1 VPYLK
6 LIELATRDVTE
17 VRDDVARLG
26 RSPECTM
33 VLSGERAGVV
43 SGVHAE
49 IRHGV
54 AGWLLIDLASL
65 NGTFVNGRRLTGE
78 GLLKAGDVIGLGETG
93 PRIAVVAVAEQT
105 TPEALYDRPTP
116 PGGRAYAITL
126 LDLATGQRHEA
137 RGTRIRLGRGRE
149 CEVPLP
155 DSSDR
160 IVSRIHAELT
170 VGPSGALVVCDV
182 ASGNGTFVNDERI
195 TEPIPI
201 RLGDR
206 IMLGTGGPVLVVDG
220 LGTSPRIRLPAAA
233 RGRKGVLARIRD
245 AVARL
250 LPSSAP
256 RNSTR

>member
-1 VPYLK
+1 MPYLK
-6 LIELATRDVTE
+6 LIELATRDVAE
-17 VRDDVARLG
+17 VRDDLARLG

-93 PRIAVVAVAEQT
+93 PRIAVAAVAEQT
-105 TPEALYDRPTP
+105 TAEAHDDRRTP
-116 PGGRAYAITL
+116 PGGRAYAVTL

-137 RGTRIRLGRGRE
+137 RGIRIRLGRGRE
-149 CEVPLP
+149 CEVPLL

-170 VGPSGALVVCDV
+170 VGPTGALVVCDV
-182 ASGNGTFVNDERI
+182 DGSWER
-195 TEPIPI
+195 
-201 RLGDR
+201 RLGFGCPPP
-206 IMLGTGGPVLVVDG
+206 LGAARVCSHASAMPSRSY
-220 LGTSPRIRLPAAA
+220 SPRRPRRIRLA
-233 RGRKGVLARIRD
+233 RPVAPPRDKGGD
-245 AVARL
+245 A
-250 LPSSAP
+250 
-256 RNSTR
+256 